1 MRLAS
6 VIGIGVACISAVALG
21 TSRPK
26 EAEAAAGNRVEV
38 RQFEMACFPGKP
50 GAKVRL
56 TLATG
61 IAVEYRVDDA
71 VELETIRGLGAMFTA
86 GGTRMFAEV
95 DGSTVLSV
103 QIAGPFLY
111 RPGQ

>member
-1 MRLAS
+1 MRWAGAI
-6 VIGIGVACISAVALG
+6 VIIVACASAVAVG
-21 TSRPK
+21 ASRPK
-26 EAEAAAGNRVEV
+26 QAEAAAGNRVEV

-61 IAVEYRVDDA
+61 MAVEYRVDDA
-71 VELETIRGLGAMFTA
+71 VEIATIQGLGAMFTA

>member
-1 MRLAS
+1 MRFVS
-6 VIGIGVACISAVALG
+6 VVGIGLACALAVALE
-21 TSRPK
+21 TSRSG
-26 EAEAAAGNRVEV
+26 EADAAPGNRVEV

-61 IAVEYRVDDA
+61 MAVEYRVDDP
-71 VELETIRGLGAMFTA
+71 VEIETIRGLGAMFTA

-95 DGSTVLSV
+95 DGSSVLSV